1 MPTLEK
7 RERLKLPHIP
17 IPKRPPAERI
27 RDFGEVT
34 LTYSPEQAVAEA
46 SRCVECTKPPC
57 VKACPLHNP
66 IKDWLVLTAAGR
78 FLEAAHLSRTTSNMP
93 EICGRICPQDRLC
106 EEACIVGVKHPPV
119 AIGAIEKFINEY
131 AIAQEGLPLP
141 EVAPPNGLRV
151 AVVGSGPAGLA
162 CAEELV
168 RRGYGVTVYEAAP
181 KPGGLLRYG
190 IPGFKLE
197 KTVVDRRIDYL
208 RRLGVEFRC
217 STRVGED
224 PTLDGLRR
232 DGFRAV
238 FLATGATVPKH
249 PKLPGMELEGI
260 EDALPFLI
268 RNNTEAGVPEDDL
281 TGMRVVVLGG
291 GDTAMDCLRTARR
304 LGAASVTCVYRRD
317 EANMP
322 GSRREV
328 QAAKEEGVVFEWLK
342 APVRFLDN
350 GAGGVRGIE
359 CVHMELGEPDE
370 EGRRRP
376 VPIEGS
382 NFEIEADL
390 VILAFGF
397 DGSPVP
403 AGDGPR
409 VTPWGTYV
417 VDEDGMTSIPGVFAG
432 GDVVR
437 GADLVTTALADGRRA
452 AEAIH
457 RYLQSRVGQDAA

>member
-1 MPTLEK
+1 MPIVEK

-17 IPKRPPAERI
+17 IPKRPPQERI

-34 LTYSPEQAVAEA
+34 LTYTPEQAVAEA

-57 VKACPLHNP
+57 VKACPLRNP
-66 IKDWLVLTAAGR
+66 IKDWLVLTAQER
-78 FLEAAHLSRTTSNMP
+78 FIEAAHLSRTTSAMP

-106 EEACIVGVKHPPV
+106 EEACIVGVKHAPV

-131 AIAQEGLPLP
+131 AIAREGLPLP
-141 EVAPPNGLRV
+141 AVAAPSGHRV

-168 RRGYGVTVYEAAP
+168 KRGHHVTVYEASP
-181 KPGGLLRYG
+181 RPGGLLRYG

-197 KTVVDRRIDYL
+197 KPVVERRTEYL
-208 RRLGVEFRC
+208 ARLGVEFVC
-217 STRVGED
+217 GTRVGTD
-224 PTLDGLRR
+224 LTLEELRAG
-232 DGFRAV
+232 GFDAV
-238 FLATGATVPKH
+238 YLATGATTPKR
-249 PKLPGMELEGI
+249 PALPGMELEGI
-260 EDALPFLI
+260 VDALPFLI
-268 RNNTEAGVPEDDL
+268 RNNVEEGEPEDDL
-281 TGMRVVVLGG
+281 TGRRVVVLGG

-328 QAAKEEGVVFEWLK
+328 LAAREEGVVFEWLK
-342 APVRFLDN
+342 APVRFLDD

-359 CVHMELGEPDE
+359 CIHMELGEPDE
-370 EGRRRP
+370 DGRRRP
-376 VPIEGS
+376 VPVPDS

-403 AGDGPR
+403 ARDGPALTR
-409 VTPWGTYV
+409 WGTYV
-417 VDEDGMTSIPGVFAG
+417 VNEDGMTTVPGVFAG

-437 GADLVTTALADGRRA
+437 GADLVTTALADGRTA
-452 AEAIH
+452 ADAID
-457 RYLQSRVGQDAA
+457 RYLRNRAGQDAA

>member
-1 MPTLEK
+1 MPNVEK
-7 RERLKLPHIP
+7 RERLKLPHMP
-17 IPKRPPAERI
+17 IPKRPPQERV
-27 RDFGEVT
+27 RDFCEVT
-34 LTYSPEQAVAEA
+34 LTYTPEQAIAEA
-46 SRCVECTKPPC
+46 SRCVECATPPC

-66 IKDWLVLTAAGR
+66 IKDWLVLTAEGR
-78 FLEAAHLSRTTSNMP
+78 FLEAAHLSQTTSNMP
-93 EICGRICPQDRLC
+93 EVCGRICPQDRLC

-131 AIAQEGLPLP
+131 AVAQEGLPLP
-141 EVAPPNGLRV
+141 DVAPSTGYRV

-168 RRGYGVTVYEAAP
+168 RRGHRVTVYEAAP

-197 KTVVDRRIDYL
+197 KSVVDRRIDYL
-208 RRLGVEFRC
+208 SRLGVEFIYN
-217 STRVGED
+217 TKVGED
-224 PTLDGLRR
+224 IALEGILQR
-232 DGFRAV
+232 GHQAV

-249 PKLPGMELEGI
+249 PPLPGIELEGI

-268 RNNTEAGVPEDDL
+268 RNNTEEGTPEDDL

-291 GDTAMDCLRTARR
+291 GDTAMDCLRTAKR
-304 LGAASVTCVYRRD
+304 LGAISVTCVYRRD

-328 QAAKEEGVVFEWLK
+328 QAAKDEGVVFDWLK

-359 CVHMELGEPDE
+359 CIHMELGEPDE
-370 EGRRRP
+370 EGRRKP

-382 NFEIEADL
+382 NFEIDADL

-403 AGDGPR
+403 AADGPK
-409 VTPWGTYV
+409 VTKWGTYT
-417 VDEDGMTSIPGVFAG
+417 VDESGMTSIPGVFAG

-437 GADLVTTALADGRRA
+437 GADLVTTALVDGRAAAVAIDHYLRGRA
-452 AEAIH
+452 
-457 RYLQSRVGQDAA
+457 GQVAA

>member
-1 MPTLEK
+1 MPNVEK
-7 RERLKLPHIP
+7 RDRLKLPHIP
-17 IPKRPPAERI
+17 IRKRPPEERL
-27 RDFGEVT
+27 RDFCEVS
-34 LTYSPEQAVAEA
+34 LTYTPEEARAEA
-46 SRCVECTKPPC
+46 ARCVECAKPPC

-66 IKDWLVLTAAGR
+66 IKDWLVLAAEGR

-106 EEACIVGVKHPPV
+106 EDVCIVGVKHPAV
-119 AIGAIEKFINEY
+119 AIGAIEKFINEH
-131 AIAQEGLPLP
+131 ALAEEGLPLP
-141 EVAPPNGLRV
+141 PTAPPNGHRV
-151 AVVGSGPAGLA
+151 AVVGSGPSGLA
-162 CAEELV
+162 CAEDLV
-168 RRGYGVTVYEAAP
+168 RRGYHVTVYEAAER
-181 KPGGLLRYG
+181 PGGLLRYG
-190 IPGFKLE
+190 IPGFKLD
-197 KTVVDRRIDYL
+197 KAVLDRRTEYL
-208 RRLGVEFRC
+208 EQLGVEFVC
-217 STRVGED
+217 GTRVGAD
-224 PTLDGLRR
+224 VTLEELLGA
-232 DGFRAV
+232 GFSAAY
-238 FLATGATVPKH
+238 LATGATAPKR
-249 PKLPGMELEGI
+249 PALPGLELEGI

-268 RNNTEAGVPEDDL
+268 RHNPDVGDAEDDL
-281 TGMRVVVLGG
+281 TGLRVVVLGG

-328 QAAKEEGVVFEWLK
+328 QAARDEGVVFEWLK

-359 CVHMELGEPDE
+359 VQHMDLGEPDA

-382 NFEIEADL
+382 NFEMEADL

-403 AGDGPR
+403 SNDGPAR
-409 VTPWGTYV
+409 TKWGTYT
-417 VDEDGMTSIPGVFAG
+417 VDDRGMTTVPGVFAG

-437 GADLVTTALADGRRA
+437 GADLVTTALVDGRAAAAAIDRYL
-452 AEAIH
+452 AEAG
-457 RYLQSRVGQDAA
+457 RRP